1 MRSSF
6 AVAFASTFLS
16 KLVFAE
22 SIQEMVWVVPDGA
35 ADDLSSDFTQGTT
48 LPVKWNGW
56 DETDYINPYEDLVDL
71 WCTTW
76 ELSATAANNYLLQ
89 RKNLPYLT
97 RNSNNKE

>member
-6 AVAFASTFLS
+6 AIVFAITLLF
-16 KLVFAE
+16 KYAFAE
-22 SIQEMVWVVPDGA
+22 SIQEMVWVVPDGG

-48 LPVKWNGW
+48 LEVQWNGW
-56 DETDYINPYEDLVDL
+56 DETDFINPYEDLVDL

-89 RKNLPYLT
+89 RKVCPLVVPF
-97 RNSNNKE
+97 RINKR